1 MQRYLLLLLAAF
13 GLFSSISDLKARPPF
28 GTFARPRYPGGV
40 AYSEYHHRPYY
51 YRRYNYGPAYRP
63 HAYPSHR
70 RPHW

>member
-13 GLFSSISDLKARPPF
+13 GFFSSISDSKARPPF
-28 GTFARPRYPGGV
+28 GAFVRPHYPGGV

-51 YRRYNYGPAYRP
+51 YRRYNYGQGFRP
-63 HAYPSHR
+63 HAYPSHH